1 MQRENTQRYE
11 PGTVPDS
18 DWRSDMVASM
28 AIVVSEYIFT
38 QGKYNEILVMLV
50 DMDSEGVIETAELSS
65 KKNHEKYWPTLTDA
79 MAGEEAYK
87 WLEATYTE
95 ISAL

>member
-1 MQRENTQRYE
+1 
-11 PGTVPDS
+11 
-18 DWRSDMVASM
+18 M

-65 KKNHEKYWPTLTDA
+65 KKNHEKY
-79 MAGEEAYK
+79 
-87 WLEATYTE
+87 
-95 ISAL
+95 